1 VTSTHRRHGSEQP
14 VIKPG
19 SFGLPTTNLPGW
31 KPYGQYSSTRRDGNF
46 FVGSDP
52 TTLAANRARIIDLPW
67 AWLHQVHGDRVVT
80 VSHANIDE
88 VRGAAADA
96 LVTADVALVLAVQ
109 TADCAPVTLASREGV
124 VAVAHAG
131 WRGLNAGILEATVAR
146 MRELGAT
153 EIHAEVGPC
162 IHVECY
168 EFSPEDLSRLS
179 ERFGE
184 HVAGT
189 TSWGAPA
196 LDVIQAVHASLHEG
210 GVTGR
215 GHGPGECTAC
225 CREGE
230 RSEGHTDGGPGGTP
244 RYFSHRARGE
254 TQRMA
259 TVIWREESPTT

>member
-1 VTSTHRRHGSEQP
+1 VTSTRRRHGSEQP

-19 SFGLPTTNLPGW
+19 SFGLPTTTLPGW
-31 KPYGQYSSTRRDGNF
+31 KPYGQYSSTRYDGNF
-46 FVGSDP
+46 SVASDP
-52 TTLAANRARIIDLPW
+52 ATLAANRAHILDLPW
-67 AWLHQVHGDRVVT
+67 AWLHQVHGNRVMTVT
-80 VSHANIDE
+80 HANVAE

-96 LVTADVALVLAVQ
+96 LVTADIALVLAVQ
-109 TADCAPVTLASREGV
+109 TADCAPVTLASREGIV
-124 VAVAHAG
+124 GVAHVG
-131 WRGLNAGILEATVAR
+131 WRGLQAGILEATVAR

-168 EFSPEDLSRLS
+168 EFSPEDLSGLS
-179 ERFGE
+179 GRFGE
-184 HVAGT
+184 HVVGS
-189 TSWGAPA
+189 TSWGAPS
-196 LDVIQAVHASLHEG
+196 LDVIQAVHASLQED
-210 GVTGR
+210 GVAGR

-225 CREGE
+225 CLDGVGSDDGEGQP
-230 RSEGHTDGGPGGTP
+230 TGTP